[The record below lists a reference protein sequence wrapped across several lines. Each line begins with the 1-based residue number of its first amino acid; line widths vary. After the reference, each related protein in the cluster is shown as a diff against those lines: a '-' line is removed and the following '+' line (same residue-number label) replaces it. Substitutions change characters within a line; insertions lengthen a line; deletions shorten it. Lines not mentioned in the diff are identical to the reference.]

1 MRALGPASA
10 MMLAVW
16 MANGVT
22 AIPRRSGHQMTKKLE
37 LFFFFCF
44 RGALRDED
52 IRRFSR
58 AGVVATGMG

>member
-1 MRALGPASA
+1 
-10 MMLAVW
+10 
-16 MANGVT
+16 
-22 AIPRRSGHQMTKKLE
+22 MTKKLE